1 MPDVVNFK
9 KPQAF
14 RLLMKKL
21 PDKAAVRESAL
32 SKINSLFS
40 DAAAAFKENPKLS
53 DRKVRIA
60 LRTAQ
65 RARIAVPAAFK
76 KRFCKYC
83 SAYWMPGSTVRV
95 RLQKQKVVYYCLA
108 CRHYSRHPYVKE
120 KKANRKKRRSAS
132 SAAV

>member
-1 MPDVVNFK
+1 
-9 KPQAF
+9 
-14 RLLMKKL
+14 MKKL
-21 PDKAAVRESAL
+21 PSKAVVRKSAVM
-32 SKINSLFS
+32 KIDLLFS
-40 DAAAAFKENPKLS
+40 DAAVTFKENPKLS

-60 LRTAQ
+60 RRTAQ
-65 RARIAVPAAFK
+65 RARIAIPAAFK

-83 SAYWMPGSTVRV
+83 SAYWVPGSTVRV